1 MQRLLMLL
9 LTVLAGVLPSAANAW
24 WQPDWQYR
32 KQITVDST
40 AQGLPLGGP
49 AARTPLLVR
58 LHTGNFTFDGI
69 NEKGADIRFVA
80 ADDQTVLNHQLE
92 SFDPL
97 LGMALVWVDVP
108 ELADGQR
115 QDIWMY
121 YGNQKAPASANGQLS
136 FDPNYTLVY
145 HFDGAAGA
153 PPRDTTAYSNHGQTP
168 TGAAVD
174 GVIGRA
180 AQFTGNA
187 PLMLPASPSL
197 AIPAAGAFTFSA
209 WVRADQP
216 AGEQLVYAR
225 RDAGN
230 ALLIGINQGVPF
242 VEVNGQRSQ
251 PGQPL
256 TPAAWQHLAVTADG
270 SQVHLYVNGRATA
283 SLAASLPP
291 LATPAALGG
300 DVPMPAAS
308 AASATSATPATPA
321 TNSANS
327 ANAANAANTASG
339 AVSADAAAP
348 AAAPRPVY
356 APFVG
361 AMDEVRLS
369 KVARPAAL
377 IHADAASQGAESRLV
392 AYGADEE
399 QSGFGFGGLGFLL
412 KAVPIDAWIIIGVL
426 VLMMVQSWII
436 MFKKSRN
443 VARVAAANEVFR
455 DSFATVGQRL
465 ELLAD
470 DNALAQRLANASLWR
485 LYRVAINEIRT
496 RRAQGADTTSISAAT
511 IEAIRASMDAVRT
524 KENLALGS
532 KLGSLSNAIA
542 GGPYIGLLGTVLGI
556 MVVFL
561 GTAMAGDVN
570 INAIAPGMAAALLAT
585 AMGLFVAIPALFGYN
600 RLVSRNKEVSADMR
614 VFVDEFI
621 TRLAEVHGETQ
632 AQEAAHHTAPR
643 APAPGHPAMREAQP
657 APAHA

>member
-9 LTVLAGVLPSAANAW
+9 LTVLAGVLPSVAHAW

-40 AQGLPLGGP
+40 PQGSPLGG
-49 AARTPLLVR
+49 AAGRTPLLVR
-58 LHTGNFTFDGI
+58 LHTGNFSFDGI

-80 ADDQTVLNHQLE
+80 GDDQTVLNHQLE
-92 SFDPL
+92 AFDPL
-97 LGMALVWVDVP
+97 LGMALVWVDLP

-121 YGNQKAPASANGQLS
+121 YGNQKAPASANGQLT

-153 PPRDTTAYSNHGQTP
+153 PPRDTTGNSNNAQTP
-168 TGAAVD
+168 MAAAVD

-180 AQFTGNA
+180 AQFAGGA

-197 AIPAAGAFTFSA
+197 AVPAAGAFTFSA

-230 ALLIGINQGVPF
+230 AFLIGINQGVPF

-251 PGQPL
+251 PGQSL

-270 SQVHLYVNGRATA
+270 SRVTLYVNGRATS

-291 LATPAALGG
+291 LNTPAALGG
-300 DVPMPAAS
+300 DVPAPAVAV
-308 AASATSATPATPA
+308 APA
-321 TNSANS
+321 
-327 ANAANAANTASG
+327 G
-339 AVSADAAAP
+339 EAAAP
-348 AAAPRPVY
+348 AAATPAAGAEAAPAAAPHVY

-361 AMDEVRLS
+361 AIDEVRLS
-369 KVARPAAL
+369 RVARPAAL
-377 IHADAASQGAESRLV
+377 ILADAVSQGSESRLV
-392 AYGADEE
+392 AYGTDEE

-412 KAVPIDAWIIIGVL
+412 KAVPVDAWVIIAIL

-436 MFKKSRN
+436 MIKKSRN
-443 VARVAAANEVFR
+443 VARVARANEIFR
-455 DSFATVGQRL
+455 ESFAKVGQRL

-470 DNALAQRLANASLWR
+470 DKALATRLEHASLWR

-496 RRAQGADTTSISAAT
+496 RREQGADTSSISAAT
-511 IEAIRASMDAVRT
+511 IEAIRASLDAVRT
-524 KENLALGS
+524 KENQVLGA
-532 KLGSLSNAIA
+532 KLGVLSNAIA

-614 VFVDEFI
+614 VFVDEFV
-621 TRLAEVHGETQ
+621 TRLAEVHGESQ
-632 AQEAAHHTAPR
+632 AQEAAHQGGAR
-643 APAPGHPAMREAQP
+643 AAAAARPAAREPQP
-657 APAHA
+657 AAAEA

>member
-1 MQRLLMLL
+1 
-9 LTVLAGVLPSAANAW
+9 
-24 WQPDWQYR
+24 
-32 KQITVDST
+32 
-40 AQGLPLGGP
+40 
-49 AARTPLLVR
+49 
-58 LHTGNFTFDGI
+58 
-69 NEKGADIRFVA
+69 
-80 ADDQTVLNHQLE
+80 
-92 SFDPL
+92 
-97 LGMALVWVDVP
+97 
-108 ELADGQR
+108 
-115 QDIWMY
+115 
-121 YGNQKAPASANGQLS
+121 
-136 FDPNYTLVY
+136 
-145 HFDGAAGA
+145 
-153 PPRDTTAYSNHGQTP
+153 
-168 TGAAVD
+168 
-174 GVIGRA
+174 
-180 AQFTGNA
+180 
-187 PLMLPASPSL
+187 
-197 AIPAAGAFTFSA
+197 
-209 WVRADQP
+209 
-216 AGEQLVYAR
+216 
-225 RDAGN
+225 
-230 ALLIGINQGVPF
+230 
-242 VEVNGQRSQ
+242 
-251 PGQPL
+251 
-256 TPAAWQHLAVTADG
+256 
-270 SQVHLYVNGRATA
+270 
-283 SLAASLPP
+283 
-291 LATPAALGG
+291 
-300 DVPMPAAS
+300 
-308 AASATSATPATPA
+308 
-321 TNSANS
+321 
-327 ANAANAANTASG
+327 
-339 AVSADAAAP
+339 
-348 AAAPRPVY
+348 
-356 APFVG
+356 
-361 AMDEVRLS
+361 MDEVRLS

-392 AYGADEE
+392 TYGADEE

-443 VARVAAANEVFR
+443 VARVAAANEAFR

-632 AQEAAHHTAPR
+632 AQEAAHHAAPR
-643 APAPGHPAMREAQP
+643 VPAPGHPAVREAQL
-657 APAHA
+657 APAQA